1 MAPEHEEAS
10 APLQVEDTTHDAQP
24 ARDASER
31 TGAPDRAVTIRGRIV
46 NLHHTLRP
54 GDLTLTAMMHGEE
67 LERALAEHGQVVAK
81 NVRVA
86 WPDAVFEHATS
97 LNSISFELH
106 ASRGNRGTESVAQ
119 VVWSRSADDAGT
131 LLTMD
136 AGRYYPESGRE
147 IEVVVTYSKELYKRT
162 AARAALIGVP
172 LTKCACL
179 GRCYPDGKLCGARIA
194 PC

>member
-97 LNSISFELH
+97 LNSISF
-106 ASRGNRGTESVAQ
+106 
-119 VVWSRSADDAGT
+119 
-131 LLTMD
+131 
-136 AGRYYPESGRE
+136 
-147 IEVVVTYSKELYKRT
+147 
-162 AARAALIGVP
+162 
-172 LTKCACL
+172 
-179 GRCYPDGKLCGARIA
+179 
-194 PC
+194 